1 MPQIESIQANIQT
14 LDVSGGGT
22 DGDVYLGVSGREFHL
37 DTSHDD
43 FERGSSRK
51 YVLGDGGN
59 VNSASINDPRKQ
71 VLLTEDVESFP
82 VYLRFN
88 PQSGSDN
95 WNLER
100 AVVTFNNQLLPQWDT
115 LTLVKQNE
123 GIWLGA
129 HSGLFV
135 FIPKHEDTIP

>member
-14 LDVSGGGT
+14 LDVDGAST

-37 DTSHDD
+37 DTREDD
-43 FERGSSRK
+43 FQAGSSRK
-51 YVLGDGGN
+51 YVLGDGSN
-59 VNSASINDPRKQ
+59 VLNKSTNDPRKQ
-71 VLLTEDVESFP
+71 FLLTENVESFP
-82 VYLRFN
+82 VYLRFQ
-88 PQSGSDN
+88 PRSGSDN

-123 GIWLGA
+123 GIWLGT
-129 HSGLFV
+129 HSGLVV

>member
-14 LDVSGGGT
+14 LDVSGAGT

-59 VNSASINDPRKQ
+59 INNASINDPRKQ
-71 VLLTEDVESFP
+71 FLLTEDVESFP

-100 AVVTFNNQLLPQWDT
+100 AVVTFNNELLPQWDT

-123 GIWLGA
+123 GIWLGT
-129 HSGLFV
+129 HSGLVV